1 MTKEKLNALLF
12 CMGQRAVQERKYG
25 EFLKVCAEL
34 ENRIKA
40 KSKNKIKCFYLFCPF
55 VPKGKFW

>member
-12 CMGQRAVQERKYG
+12 CMCQRAVQEEKTD
-25 EFLKVCAEL
+25 ELLKVCAEL

-40 KSKNKIKCFYLFCPF
+40 ESKNKIKNNNTEEQ
-55 VPKGKFW
+55 K

>member
-34 ENRIKA
+34 ENKA
-40 KSKNKIKCFYLFCPF
+40 KISWGNINCYICYFF
-55 VPKGKFW
+55 GSA

>member
-1 MTKEKLNALLF
+1 MKGIKTMTKEKFNALIF
-12 CMGQRAVQERKYG
+12 CMEQRAIQERKYG

-40 KSKNKIKCFYLFCPF
+40 KSKNKIKNNNTEE
-55 VPKGKFW
+55 

>member
-12 CMGQRAVQERKYG
+12 CMGQRAVQEGKYS

-34 ENRIKA
+34 ENRIKEE
-40 KSKNKIKCFYLFCPF
+40 SKNKIKNNNTEEQ
-55 VPKGKFW
+55 K